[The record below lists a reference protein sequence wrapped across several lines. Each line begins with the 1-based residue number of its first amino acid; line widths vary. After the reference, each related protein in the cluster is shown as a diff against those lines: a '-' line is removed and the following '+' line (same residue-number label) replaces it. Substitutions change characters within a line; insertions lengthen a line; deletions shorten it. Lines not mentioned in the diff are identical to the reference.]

1 VHLCVY
7 FSVFECSELK
17 TTDLQHAFV
26 IEFVANGG
34 IATKAAASAGYSQQ
48 SARQIASQLLNKPH
62 IQEAI
67 RREQRKRLYGLGSKA
82 MSVIESI
89 LYDDEAPAGVRL
101 DAAKTVLDR
110 CGLTAETAKVEQMQ
124 ASKPLEEMTAI
135 ELQAF
140 IQEGMKQLKAQQSST
155 VEGEAV
161 LVN

>member
-1 VHLCVY
+1 MAVY
-7 FSVFECSELK
+7 FMRAHELK
-17 TTDLQHAFV
+17 ATDLQQAFV
-26 IEFVANGG
+26 VEYVANGG
-34 IATKAAASAGYSQQ
+34 IATKAAARVGYSQQ

-82 MSVIESI
+82 MSVLESI
-89 LYDDEAPAGVRL
+89 LYDDAAPAGVRL

-110 CGLTAETAKVEQMQ
+110 CGLTAETARAEQMQ

-140 IQEGMKQLKAQQSST
+140 IQEGMKQLKAQQSAT
-155 VEGEAV
+155 VEGQAQVIE
-161 LVN
+161 

>member
-1 VHLCVY
+1 
-7 FSVFECSELK
+7 
-17 TTDLQHAFV
+17 
-26 IEFVANGG
+26 
-34 IATKAAASAGYSQQ
+34 
-48 SARQIASQLLNKPH
+48 
-62 IQEAI
+62 
-67 RREQRKRLYGLGSKA
+67 

-110 CGLTAETAKVEQMQ
+110 CGLTAETAKVEQMH
-124 ASKPLEEMTAI
+124 ANKPLEEMTAI
-135 ELQAF
+135 ELQTF

>member
-1 VHLCVY
+1 
-7 FSVFECSELK
+7 LK
-17 TTDLQHAFV
+17 TTDLQRDFV
-26 IEFVANGG
+26 VEYVANGG

-67 RREQRKRLYGLGSKA
+67 RREQRKKLYGLGSKA

-89 LYDDEAPAGVRL
+89 LDDENAPTGVRL

-110 CGLTAETAKVEQMQ
+110 CGLTAETAKAEQAQ
-124 ASKPLEEMTAI
+124 NSKSLEEMTAD

-140 IQEGMKQLKAQQSST
+140 IQEGMKQLKAQQTAT

>member
-1 VHLCVY
+1 MKLFNLC
-7 FSVFECSELK
+7 ECVQLK

-26 IEFVANGG
+26 VEFVSNGG

-89 LYDDEAPAGVRL
+89 LDDEAAPAGVRL

-110 CGLTAETAKVEQMQ
+110 CGLTAETAKTEQLQ
-124 ASKPLEEMTAI
+124 NSKPLEEMTAD

-140 IQEGMKQLKAQQSST
+140 IQEGIKQLKEQQAAT